1 MPHRMPQVLI
11 INDQPENIEV
21 LGETLAHICE
31 VGFALSGPEGLAQ
44 VAAQLPDLILLDVM
58 MPGMDG
64 FEVGRI
70 LRDDPQL
77 SAIPVV
83 MLTALDGQ
91 SDREV
96 GLGTGVKA
104 YLNKPF
110 SPVDLLRLIQQ
121 LLTSTPEENSAPAQN
136 ATQQQHSHRPAY

>member
-1 MPHRMPQVLI
+1 MKKTILTIDDKTDIRRLVRMTLEFDGHTVL
-11 INDQPENIEV
+11 E
-21 LGETLAHICE
+21 A
-31 VGFALSGPEGLAQ
+31 ASGPEGLELARTQ
-44 VAAQLPDLILLDVM
+44 HPDLILLDVM